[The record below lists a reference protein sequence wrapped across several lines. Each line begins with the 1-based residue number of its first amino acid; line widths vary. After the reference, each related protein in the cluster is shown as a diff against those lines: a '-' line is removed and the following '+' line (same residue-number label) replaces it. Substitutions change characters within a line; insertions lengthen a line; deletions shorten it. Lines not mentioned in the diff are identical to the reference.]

1 MKITTFVSVN
11 ENTDLAVS
19 EDNKLLLVTK
29 AGNQQ
34 TITTIGNMTSYT
46 FNGMRVA
53 LDRLEIFKEN

>member
-1 MKITTFVSVN
+1 MKINVFCSVN

-34 TITTIGNMTSYT
+34 TITTIGNMNSYT

-53 LDRLEIFKEN
+53 LDRLETFKEN